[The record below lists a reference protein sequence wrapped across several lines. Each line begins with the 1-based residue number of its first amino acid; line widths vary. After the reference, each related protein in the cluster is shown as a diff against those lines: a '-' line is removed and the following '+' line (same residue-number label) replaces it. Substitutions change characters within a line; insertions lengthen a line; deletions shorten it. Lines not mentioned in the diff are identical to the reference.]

1 MNEKESLMEEILSI
15 RYESAEK
22 ERELCLR
29 LLDCSDDD
37 YTQAF
42 ARTYLGDA
50 FHSLGLLESALRECL
65 KALEI
70 SEKNRYEKLMLTLCN
85 IIGIIYIT
93 IEDEQSS
100 LDYYYRAMRLAGE
113 VNDTMMSS
121 MIMANIASIYN
132 KFGEYNKAMI
142 NLNKAYEIANSATDG
157 DSHLKYADTFFNGN
171 KADIAISCGNYEEG
185 LRYLKNTN
193 IDPETTCD
201 TRILILYAYYYTG
214 IQDKDNALKYIDR
227 VIKLIEHDNN
237 SMYMM
242 SYYFDITEM
251 YLKLC
256 EYESAK
262 IYANKLEKV
271 LRNMNIPGKWVKLL
285 ELEIKIYTALGDEEK
300 LNEAYQNFFEKDKE
314 FNEARMKTGVK
325 RLKRRI
331 ELQNELDKHS
341 DMQAKQEQLISMSEN
356 DELTNVLNR
365 RGLRKKLDDMY
376 QKAKEEAS
384 LLAVMI
390 IDVDYFK
397 EFNDTYGH
405 LAGDDCL
412 RKIASALR
420 DSVGMDGIVGRYG
433 GDEFMIVVS
442 GIERARLVNLIARIR
457 DSIDELFIININ
469 SKVSEFITVTIGVI
483 NTIPSDNTD
492 ILEYMHAA
500 DSALYEIKKK
510 SRNGFHITDT
520 L

>member
-1 MNEKESLMEEILSI
+1 MNEKESLMEEILNI

-22 ERELCLR
+22 EKELCIK

-50 FHSLGLLESALRECL
+50 FHSLGLLDSALRECL

-100 LDYYYRAMRLAGE
+100 LDYYYRAMRLADE

-142 NLNKAYEIANSATDG
+142 NLDKAYEIANSATDN
-157 DSHLKYADTFFNGN
+157 DSHLKYTDTFFNGN
-171 KADIAISCGNYEEG
+171 KADIAISSGNYEEG

-201 TRILILYAYYYTG
+201 IIIVILYASYYTG
-214 IQDKDNALKYIDR
+214 VQDKDNALKYIGR
-227 VIKLIEHDNN
+227 IIELIESDNN
-237 SMYMM
+237 NMDMK
-242 SYYFDITEM
+242 SYYFDIIEM
-251 YLKLC
+251 YLKLS

-262 IYANKLEKV
+262 RYAIKLEEV
-271 LRNMNIPGKWVKLL
+271 VRNMNITGKWVKLL
-285 ELEIKIYTALGDEEK
+285 DLEIKIYTALGDEER
-300 LNEAYQNFFEKDKE
+300 LNEAYQNFYEKDKE
-314 FNEARMKTGVK
+314 FNEERMTTSVK

-331 ELQNELDKHS
+331 DLQNEIDKHA
-341 DMQAKQEQLISMSEN
+341 DMQAKQEQLVNMSEN

-365 RGLRKKLDDMY
+365 RGLRKKLDTMY

-433 GDEFMIVVS
+433 GDEFMVVVS
-442 GIERARLVNLIARIR
+442 GMERNELVNMITRIR
-457 DSIDELFIININ
+457 DSIDGLFITNVN
-469 SKVSEFITVTIGVI
+469 SKVSEFVTVTIGAI

-500 DSALYEIKKK
+500 DNALYDIKKK
-510 SRNGFHITDT
+510 SRNGFHIANA